1 MIRFFCGLLSLLT
14 TPFAAAQLPLDV
26 TRLIQPAEGM
36 WWSSDAPG
44 TGVAFNLDEQGRWFA
59 AIYLYTDD
67 GAPTFLTMQGE
78 SIEYDVTP
86 YGTSVPV
93 RPYAVA
99 ASPLIHSEG
108 GQCLQCPWTPAS
120 AAATETDAVL
130 EFFNPIRGQLRVGE
144 WVLPLVPLPTPG
156 TMQPAPD
163 CRMGRDGQFF
173 AVVVQSGDERHS
185 AVVRFRDAGGFSG
198 FRFGNLHC
206 VDCRT
211 VDASG
216 APSEEVDQAL
226 KHLLEREVSFSQG
239 PGFRCRMSAA
249 GNTNLH
255 MFGDKHGHTISGIWP
270 RLGEAGDPVQ
280 FDRITL
286 IRLPDDWR

>member
-1 MIRFFCGLLSLLT
+1 MVRWLTGLLALLAA
-14 TPFAAAQLPLDV
+14 PFAAAQLPLD
-26 TRLIQPAEGM
+26 TARLVQPAEGM
-36 WWSSDAPG
+36 WWSPDMPG
-44 TGVAFNLDEQGRWFA
+44 TGVAFNVDDQGRWFA

-78 SIEYDVTP
+78 AVAYDVSP
-86 YGTSVPV
+86 YGTAEPV

-120 AAATETDAVL
+120 AAVTDTEAVL
-130 EFFNPIRGQLRVGE
+130 EFFNPVRGQLRVGD

-156 TMQPAPD
+156 AMQPGPD

-173 AVVVQSGDERHS
+173 AVIVQSGDERHT
-185 AVVRFRDAGGFSG
+185 AVVRYGESG
-198 FRFGNLHC
+198 FTGARFGSLHC

-211 VDASG
+211 VDANGTASDD
-216 APSEEVDQAL
+216 ADQAL
-226 KHLLEREVSFSQG
+226 KQLLEREVFFSQLVG
-239 PGFRCRMSAA
+239 RCRMGVT
-249 GNTNLH
+249 GNANLH
-255 MFGDKHGHTISGIWP
+255 LFGDKQGRTISGVWP
-270 RLGEAGDPVQ
+270 RPGEPGEPVQ